1 MYDKEKIIKRLQT
14 NSSKADI
21 VELLSAH
28 DEQQNILLETAAEI
42 KSKFVGNI
50 VYFRGLIEYSN
61 LCGKNCKYCGIRK
74 DNQNLSR
81 YTMTEQEVI
90 DAALYAYREN
100 YASIALQAG
109 ELSSEKFIG
118 KITSILERINTE
130 TNNELGITLSLGEQ
144 SEETLKMWK
153 EKLGVRRYLLRIE
166 TSNRELY
173 EKIHPNNET
182 HSYQK
187 RLDTLKLLRKL
198 NYQVGTGVMVG
209 LPFQTLEN
217 LAEDILFFSALDVDM
232 IGMGPYIEHSD
243 TPLYEYKDCLLPIV
257 ERYNL
262 TLKMIAICRI
272 MFKDINIV
280 ASTAMQAIN
289 PKGREEAIM
298 AGANIIMPNLTP
310 QKYRENYLLYQN
322 KPCLNEDAHH
332 CKKCLENRI
341 RQTGNEIG
349 YGAWGDAKHYFKR
362 QLSIL
367 N

>member
-1 MYDKEKIIKRLQT
+1 MYNQKEIIQLLQT
-14 NSSKADI
+14 NPQKTDIAD
-21 VELLSAH
+21 LLAVH
-28 DEQQNILLETAAEI
+28 DEEQKVLLQTAAEI
-42 KSKFVGNI
+42 KSKYVGNV
-50 VYFRGLIEYSN
+50 VYFRGLIEFSN
-61 LCGKNCKYCGIRK
+61 NCGKNCKYCGIRK
-74 DNQNLSR
+74 GNKKLSR
-81 YTMTEQEVI
+81 YTMTEQEVV
-90 DAALYAYREN
+90 DAALYAYREK

-109 ELSSEKFIG
+109 ELKTEQFTG
-118 KITSILERINTE
+118 KITSVLEKINAA

-153 EKLGVRRYLLRIE
+153 DKLGIRRYLLRIE

-173 EKIHPNNET
+173 EKIHPNDET
-182 HSYQK
+182 HSYRQ

-198 NYQVGTGVMVG
+198 NYQVGTGVMIG
-209 LPFQTLEN
+209 LPFQTVEN
-217 LAEDILFFSALDVDM
+217 LAEDILFFKDLDVDM

-243 TPLYEYKDCLLPIV
+243 TPLYEYKDQLLPLL

-280 ASTAMQAIN
+280 ASTAMQAIH

-341 RQTGNEIG
+341 RLTGNEIG
-349 YGAWGDAKHYFKR
+349 YGEWGDAKHYFKR
-362 QLSIL
+362 Q
-367 N
+367 

>member
-1 MYDKEKIIKRLQT
+1 MAEMYDNEKIIKLLQNNPEKTDIINLLQT
-14 NSSKADI
+14 
-21 VELLSAH
+21 H
-28 DEQQNILLETAAEI
+28 DEQQHVLLKTAAEV
-42 KSKFVGNI
+42 KSKYVGNV

-61 LCGKNCKYCGIRK
+61 ICGKNCKYCGIRK
-74 DNQNLSR
+74 GNKKLSR

-90 DAALYAYREN
+90 DAALYAYREK

-109 ELSSEKFIG
+109 EINTEKFIE
-118 KITSILERINTE
+118 KITSLLERINAE

-153 EKLGVRRYLLRIE
+153 DKLGVRRYLLRIE
-166 TSNRELY
+166 TSDKELY
-173 EKIHPNNET
+173 EKIHPNDET
-182 HSYQK
+182 HNYQH

-198 NYQVGTGVMVG
+198 NYQVGTGVMIG
-209 LPFQTLEN
+209 LPFQTIEN
-217 LAEDILFFSALDVDM
+217 LADDILFFKNSDVDM

-243 TPLYEYKDCLLPIV
+243 TPLYEYRNQLLPIV

-310 QKYRENYLLYQN
+310 QKYRESYLLYQN

-362 QLSIL
+362 Q
-367 N
+367 